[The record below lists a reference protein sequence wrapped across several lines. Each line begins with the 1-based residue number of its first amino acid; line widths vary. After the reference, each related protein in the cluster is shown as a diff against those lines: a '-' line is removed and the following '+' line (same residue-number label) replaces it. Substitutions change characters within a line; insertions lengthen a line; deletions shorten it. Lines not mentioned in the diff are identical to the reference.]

1 MIPSDSRDVFLEASV
16 PRTFLVSEFPYRVRR
31 LEEERRKVES
41 SMAPQI
47 CERLRRTIAAQVVPT
62 YTQIIRMCTDT
73 RFPAL
78 SSCGAPGGVDSSA
91 KLSRQVADESVSILV
106 VMVGS

>member
-16 PRTFLVSEFPYRVRR
+16 PRTYLVSEFPYRVRR
-31 LEEERRKVES
+31 LQEERTKVES

-78 SSCGAPGGVDSSA
+78 SSCGVDSSA